1 MKSPTLRYHPLTL
14 SSPII
19 PNKVFTKSGCRKSLS
34 RLVSTLTECCLFI
47 SSNWCYIMIHNTS
60 GLDSYNL
67 VTGCRFIFLSSP
79 LTPTYRRFDSLMSA
93 LSSLKSVLNLGQLPK
108 FQCWTVGAIFT
119 FGRCRMFGHEKL
131 RPSAVDRSRSRRI
144 KKT

>member
-1 MKSPTLRYHPLTL
+1 MLLSPTLRYHPLTL

-19 PNKVFTKSGCRKSLS
+19 PNKAFTKSGCRKSLS

-67 VTGCRFIFLSSP
+67 VTGYRFIFLSSP

-93 LSSLKSVLNLGQLPK
+93 FSSLKSVLNLGQLPK
-108 FQCWTVGAIFT
+108 FNTENEDLSSSC
-119 FGRCRMFGHEKL
+119 
-131 RPSAVDRSRSRRI
+131 P
-144 KKT
+144 